1 MRFFMAYGSPI
12 DTNIVDRL
20 PDTEFVDMRD
30 LGFFRDER
38 GNWKPCRVSF
48 TRWYPSF
55 GRWEN
60 FGGYRSIDGGRFHY
74 STCAHRDVGMS
85 EAAAKRLFGEDD
97 CDWLQGMVGT
107 WAGYPRSFQHEEMNF
122 HESMGIDKGQAM
134 HDKVVSSTR
143 PARIIT
149 IMNDHQS
156 GHLENFH
163 MVTRKEGSNLFLDFV
178 FEDVFYEP
186 EDIPYDRLGLDHIR
200 AREAL
205 VAPELRPCDQ
215 CVKDG
220 GISLVVR
227 MENVH
232 GAYGTGPMLTGK
244 GRSKINDMTPN
255 QWLILDLGQKFLAIP
270 YGVLYGIRG
279 NAFGG
284 LRCFPTV

>member
-20 PDTEFVDMRD
+20 PDTEFVDMPD

-74 STCAHRDVGMS
+74 STCAHRDGS
-85 EAAAKRLFGEDD
+85 GRIRE
-97 CDWLQGMVGT
+97 
-107 WAGYPRSFQHEEMNF
+107 GYPRSFQHEEMNF
-122 HESMGIDKGQAM
+122 HQEMGIDRGQAM

-143 PARIIT
+143 PNRIIT

-156 GHLENFH
+156 GRLENFH

-178 FEDVFYEP
+178 FEDVSYEL
-186 EDIPYDRLGLDHIR
+186 EDIPYDRLGLEHIR

-227 MENVH
+227 MEDVH
-232 GAYGTGPMLTGK
+232 GAYGAGPMLTGK

-255 QWLILDLGQKFLAIP
+255 QWLILDLGQKLLAIP
-270 YGVLYGIRG
+270 YGVLQGIRG
-279 NAFGG
+279 NAFRG